1 MSYDFKNKQTNPYF
15 PEVTDVQPQEVKE
28 NAASLVLIDVR
39 EEAEF
44 VGELGH
50 IHGAKLIV
58 LSTIPEQVKSLPKDQ
73 TIVFVC
79 RSGGRSAQAA
89 SFAKNAGFTDVYN
102 MQGGMLL
109 WNQLN
114 LPTEL

>member
-1 MSYDFKNKQTNPYF
+1 MPYDFQNKQTNPYF
-15 PEVTDVQPQEVKE
+15 PEITDVQPLEVKE
-28 NAASLVLIDVR
+28 NAASLELVDVR
-39 EEAEF
+39 EESEF
-44 VGELGH
+44 NGELGH
-50 IHGAKLIV
+50 ISGAKLIV
-58 LSTIPEQVKSLPKDQ
+58 LSTIPEAVKTLPTDK

-89 SFAKNAGFTDVYN
+89 AFARNAGYTDIYN

-114 LPTEL
+114 LPTEK

>member
-1 MSYDFKNKQTNPYF
+1 MSYEFKNKQTNPYF
-15 PEVTDVQPQEVKE
+15 PEVTDVGPQEVIE
-28 NAASLVLIDVR
+28 NAAALELIDVR
-39 EEAEF
+39 EESEF

-50 IHGAKLIV
+50 IHGAKLVI
-58 LSTIPEQVKSLPKDQ
+58 LSTIPEKIKSLPKDK

-89 SFAKNAGFTDVYN
+89 SFAHKEGFTDVYN
-102 MQGGMLL
+102 MQGGMIL

-114 LPTEL
+114 LPTEK

>member
-1 MSYDFKNKQTNPYF
+1 MSYEFKNKQTNPYF
-15 PEVTDVQPQEVKE
+15 PEITDVQPLEVKE
-28 NAASLVLIDVR
+28 NAASLELIDVR

-44 VGELGH
+44 HGELGH
-50 IHGAKLIV
+50 IPGAKLVV
-58 LSTIPEQVKSLPKDQ
+58 LSSIPESVKSLPKDK

-89 SFAKNAGFTDVYN
+89 SFARNEGFTDIYN

-114 LPTEL
+114 LPTEK

>member
-1 MSYDFKNKQTNPYF
+1 MSYEFKNKQTNPYF
-15 PEVTDVQPQEVKE
+15 PEVTDVEPLEVKE
-28 NAASLVLIDVR
+28 NASSLELIDVR
-39 EEAEF
+39 EESEF

-50 IHGAKLIV
+50 IAGAKLVV
-58 LSTIPEQVKSLPKDQ
+58 LSSIPEKVKSLPKDK

-89 SFAKNAGFTDVYN
+89 SFARNEGFTDVYN

-109 WNQLN
+109 WNKLN
-114 LPTEL
+114 LPTEK